1 MASTPTLVG
10 MFYLRD
16 GGEYFVTGEILSE
29 VKDGVYMV
37 STDSFGPTEV
47 TRPLELMAVEDML
60 GYSPDGMPIISLF
73 KSRADLDEWVEW
85 LNSPEKPN
93 VINLVKPNKD

>member
-1 MASTPTLVG
+1 MTTTPTLVG

-16 GGEYFVTGEILSE
+16 GGEYFVTGEILME

-37 STDSFGPTEV
+37 STDNFGPTDV
-47 TRPLELMAVEDML
+47 TRPLELMAVDDML
-60 GYSPDGMPIISLF
+60 GYTEDGLPVISLF
-73 KSRADLDEWVEW
+73 KSRSDMDEWVEW

-93 VINLVKPNKD
+93 VIHLVKPTKE